1 MAYAA
6 ASDVQTRLGRPL
18 TEDETAMTNIRLADA
33 ERMILRRIPDLAD
46 KITAGDVDEA
56 DVIQVESDAAIRIL
70 KNPDGYTSETDGTY
84 SYRINWDVASG
95 KLEISDAEWR
105 TLGVKA
111 SGMFVYAPR
120 IRTPFDSSYWL
131 PLIDPMYDIPGSH

>member
-1 MAYAA
+1 M
-6 ASDVQTRLGRPL
+6 GP
-18 TEDETAMTNIRLADA
+18 
-33 ERMILRRIPDLAD
+33 
-46 KITAGDVDEA
+46 G
-56 DVIQVESDAAIRIL
+56 QV
-70 KNPDGYTSETDGTY
+70 TTFTDGTY
-84 SYRINWDVASG
+84 SYRMNWDVASG

-131 PLIDPMYDIPGSH
+131 PLIDPMYDIPGATDVSARTEEPRFW